1 MMSRNTVRRKKKTV
15 NRGSKKTVSKKLFED
30 ALSFF
35 NSKYSN
41 DITRNAYLRNMK
53 RYIDFCRSKY
63 QVKSKDE
70 LKEHLQ
76 DYVDFLKIQGK
87 TASSIHTYVAP
98 CCSYLGVPMDEIDKP
113 KRKVSENIR
122 SRSRANKNLCSSQ
135 RYDND
140 KYSVVANFQAKVG
153 IRRNELKQLRLN
165 NFKQDESGYWC
176 VEVMR
181 GKGGKYQLQRILP
194 EDVEF
199 IKSYFKTPDSTE
211 RLFKDSDFGSNTD
224 YHKLRALQT
233 VRSYR
238 YYYEQLHTGDPKTDA
253 ANAYRMRGELMKRWN
268 KYNIDKKTG
277 KPKRFPMADTFGIYK
292 LRGDNRR
299 FAITNGLSTEYSR
312 LCLYMVSLFHLSHFR
327 LSICMNYMLNV

>member
-63 QVKSKDE
+63 QVKTKDE

-165 NFKQDESGYWC
+165 NFRQDESGYWC
-176 VEVMR
+176 VEVIR

-199 IKSYFKTPDSTE
+199 IRSYFKTPDCTE
-211 RLFKDSDFGSNTD
+211 KLFKESDFSKNMD
-224 YHKLRALQT
+224 YHRLRALQAQ
-233 VRSYR
+233 RAYWF
-238 YYYEQLHTGDPKTDA
+238 YYKQLHTGDPKVDA

-268 KYNIDKKTG
+268 EYNIDKRTG
-277 KPKRFPMADTFGIYK
+277 KPRYFPISDTKGVYK
-292 LRGDNRR
+292 LRGDNRKK
-299 FAITNGLSTEYSR
+299 ALADGLPVEYDR
-312 LCLYMVSLFHLSHFR
+312 LASYMVSVLHLSHWR
-327 LSICMNYMLNV
+327 LETLTNYLLAV